1 MIIYNVTSLVD
12 EEILPKW
19 LEYIKKHMK
28 DMLDTG
34 KFHAATLSKIVTDQ
48 EEGHSYSVQYKCHS
62 RELLDEYYQLDAKS
76 LREDIIEKFG
86 GQVISFRTELEVLH
100 EQ

>member
-12 EEILPKW
+12 EEILPQW

-34 KFHAATLSKIVTDQ
+34 KFQSATLSRIITDQ
-48 EEGHSYSVQYKCHS
+48 EEGHSYSVQYKCET
-62 RELLDEYYQLDAKS
+62 RELLNEYYELDAKA